1 MFCAFYF
8 LVSLYFLFIYF
19 FFFSLLEICLN
30 FYGLVK
36 ASYGHKSFAIGFNF
50 VLILLITIGHTKSI
64 LSIFFLGG
72 KITDMVNTTSFQL
85 KFSIWEDLSFS
96 TYIYLEALFFWNL
109 SFDYTQSVSKL
120 KLLICKKGPES
131 LFKTA
136 LVQLLYHL
144 LNVCSYS

>member
-8 LVSLYFLFIYF
+8 LVSLYFLFIY

>member
-8 LVSLYFLFIYF
+8 LVSLCFLFIYL

-85 KFSIWEDLSFS
+85 KFSI
-96 TYIYLEALFFWNL
+96 
-109 SFDYTQSVSKL
+109 
-120 KLLICKKGPES
+120 
-131 LFKTA
+131 
-136 LVQLLYHL
+136 
-144 LNVCSYS
+144 